1 MRAAL
6 YVRTSTLDQ
15 TTENQERELWAVAG
29 RLGHE
34 VIEIYADN
42 GISGAKG
49 RDKRPAFDRLC
60 RDATR
65 RRFDIIMAWSVDRL
79 GRSLQ
84 DLVPADATRTS
95 PGRPKLSPRSVT
107 NRSRISNGK
116 EILPG
121 IDQRLAIAR
130 RYRDLVAQIVIDQ
143 GGVDRCSETR
153 MQLIRRFASGAVL
166 AEELE
171 ARLARGENVDISE
184 YALLSSTL
192 VRLANRIGIERVA
205 RDISPTLSDILRRSS
220 P

>member
-1 MRAAL
+1 L
-6 YVRTSTLDQ
+6 HV
-15 TTENQERELWAVAG
+15 
-29 RLGHE
+29 
-34 VIEIYADN
+34 
-42 GISGAKG
+42 
-49 RDKRPAFDRLC
+49 
-60 RDATR
+60 
-65 RRFDIIMAWSVDRL
+65 AWSPEDFGALRN
-79 GRSLQ
+79 Q
-84 DLVPADATRTS
+84 
-95 PGRPKLSPRSVT
+95 PK
-107 NRSRISNGK
+107 RISNGK

-130 RYRDLVAQIVIDQ
+130 RYRDLVAQIVSDQ

-171 ARLARGENVDISE
+171 ARLGRGESVDISE